1 MHRYRRAALAA
12 IVLGTG
18 PFGLALQPATTP
30 THAAPLVR
38 DRIFAGLQGGA
49 IYTSS
54 NAGES
59 WHKSSSGLPARADVS
74 SLAVVPGGYSILA
87 GTGGAG
93 VYLSTDDGRSWHDD
107 NGDSPILSY
116 RQIRTVIAPSNG
128 LPAYAATS
136 DGYVGRSI
144 DGGRHWQT
152 DHLPIRTVLTTLARD
167 EGHLSTLFAG
177 TTGDGLLISTDSGAT
192 WGTPARNI
200 PASVSINAI
209 AAARSNYGLVYAGT
223 DDGIYQST
231 DEGATW
237 RRQSRGIPDGVAI
250 NTIAVDPTYGTPLL
264 AGDIDGNIYRS
275 RDGGTSWTPTAIANS
290 AQINALLYDP
300 ARPGTIL
307 AGVSDSGIYRST
319 DHGARWSI
327 PRNASFPGGS
337 VLCLAINLEGD
348 SLVSPVD
355 PPPAGL
361 KEVQYFAQT
370 GHTVRGAFYAF
381 YHRYGDL
388 KVFGLPLS
396 EAFADHGPV
405 MQYFE
410 RARLEITADGVRES
424 HLGTLLTAGR
434 AFPPVPPSPVT
445 AGSRYFAATHHSL
458 SGRFLD
464 FWTRHHGQLLFGESI
479 SQPLTEQNGDG
490 TGHAYILQ
498 YLQNARLEYHPELAG
513 TGNEVQLGLLGRQYL
528 QQTGH
533 QL

>member
-1 MHRYRRAALAA
+1 MHRYRRAALAL
-12 IVLGTG
+12 IVLGSG
-18 PFGLALQPATTP
+18 VFGQGVQPAAP
-30 THAAPLVR
+30 PAHAAFLIR
-38 DRIFAGLQGGA
+38 DRIFAGLQRGA
-49 IYTSS
+49 VYTST

-59 WHKSSSGLPARADVS
+59 WRESNSGSQAGTDIA

-87 GTGGAG
+87 GTTGAG

-107 NGDSPILSY
+107 NGDS
-116 RQIRTVIAPSNG
+116 QIRSVIAPSNG

-200 PASVSINAI
+200 PASVSINAV
-209 AAARSNYGLVYAGT
+209 AAASNNDGLVYAGT

-237 RRQSRGIPDGVAI
+237 RRQSRGIPVGVAI
-250 NTIAVDPTYGTPLL
+250 NTIAIDPTYGTPLL

-275 RDGGTSWTPTAIANS
+275 RDSGTAWTPTAIANS

-361 KEVQYFAQT
+361 EEVQYFAQT
-370 GHTVRGAFYAF
+370 GHTVRGTF

-388 KVFGLPLS
+388 KVFGLPLN

-424 HLGTLLTAGR
+424 HLGALLTAGR

-445 AGSRYFAATHHSL
+445 AGSRYFAATRHSV

-464 FWTRHHGQLLFGESI
+464 FWTRHHGQLLFGDPI
-479 SQPLTEQNGDG
+479 SQPLTEQNADG
-490 TGHAYILQ
+490 TGRTYQVQ
-498 YLQNARLEYHPELAG
+498 YLQNARLEFHPELAG
-513 TGNEVQLGLLGRQYL
+513 TGNEVQLGLIGRQYL